1 MKKADEHFLKL
12 FHNNL
17 VGMIL
22 TDEQHIIVDVNS
34 NILQLT
40 EFAREEMIG
49 KTTPETKII
58 SETVVR
64 DFWLEFE
71 QNQILLNKE
80 VSFVAKSGKT
90 VYALFSTEKI
100 ELDGKIF
107 RLTTLID
114 ITESKKSEKALA
126 DIYERVTDGFVALD
140 KNWNYT
146 YINRNAALMMNSDA
160 EYIRGK
166 NVWAEF
172 PHMVGT
178 AVQQAYFE
186 AMEKQ
191 VTINLE
197 EYFEP
202 QDMWYLHMIYPSPDA
217 LSVFFKDINYRKKDE
232 ARITDSELLFRT
244 LIKTAPVGIFE
255 TDANGS
261 TTFVNDTWLKYTGM
275 KFDEALGDGWMD
287 AVHPADKEWLLKG
300 WYNKAETNDIS
311 SSEYRIIDKAGNQR
325 WVSGKAVPV
334 INGDGI
340 ISSYIG
346 TITDIT
352 ALKNALNA
360 LEKSEDVLHIAQQ
373 ISKTG
378 NWELYFATGQLYWSK
393 EVYRIFDLDVLPQ
406 EKLNKAYRDR
416 FHPEDLHLLDEGMKL
431 IMKTGERYE
440 MEHRI
445 ICSDGS
451 IKYIFAISQTIEDE
465 NGTKIGI
472 KGTVQDITVRKTAE
486 LELLETTRQLKELS
500 THLQQVREDERKNIA
515 LEIHDELGQ
524 QLTGIKMDIMWLKKK
539 LAQGDDAITF
549 KFDDTLKL
557 VSETVSSI
565 RRITTEL
572 RPSIIDD
579 LGLNAALDWLVKEFN
594 ARMDIKVNYRN
605 YFEDAGINSFT
616 SINIF
621 RILQESL
628 TNIAKH
634 ANAKTV
640 EIFISQHEKFI
651 QLIIKDDGLGFN
663 TNQKR
668 INPAFGLMGI
678 RERTDALKGNFTI
691 HSSPGNGTEINV
703 TIPLN

>member
-22 TDEQHIIVDVNS
+22 TDEQHIIVDVN
-34 NILQLT
+34 NNLLQLT

-49 KTTPETKII
+49 KTTPEIKII
-58 SETVVR
+58 SEAVVN

-71 QNQILLNKE
+71 QNQILQNKE
-80 VSFVAKSGKT
+80 VSFVAKSGKI
-90 VYALFSTEKI
+90 VYTLFSTEKI
-100 ELDGKIF
+100 ELDGRNF

-114 ITESKKSEKALA
+114 ITERKKSEEALA
-126 DIYERVTDGFVALD
+126 GIYERVTDGFVAFD
-140 KNWNYT
+140 KDWNYT
-146 YINRNAALMMNSDA
+146 YINSNAALMMNSDPQ
-160 EYIRGK
+160 YMKGK
-166 NVWAEF
+166 NVWVEF
-172 PHMVGT
+172 PHLVGT
-178 AVQQAYFE
+178 DVQAAYFE

-197 EYFEP
+197 QYFEP

-232 ARITDSELLFRT
+232 TKIADSELLFRT

-261 TTFVNDTWLKYTGM
+261 TTFVNDTWLKFTGM
-275 KFDEALGDGWMD
+275 KFAEAMGDGWLD
-287 AVHPADKEWLLKG
+287 AVHPADKEWLLNG
-300 WYNKAETNDIS
+300 WYSKAETNDIS
-311 SSEYRIIDKAGNQR
+311 SSEYRIFDKTGNQR

-334 INGDGI
+334 IDGEGI

-378 NWELYFATGQLYWSK
+378 NWELNFVTGQLYWSK
-393 EVYRIFDLDVLPQ
+393 EVYRIFDLDGAPQ

-416 FHPEDLHLLDEGMKL
+416 FHPEDLHLLDEGMEL

-451 IKYIFAISQTIEDE
+451 IKYIFAISETIENE
-465 NGTKIGI
+465 NGDKIGI
-472 KGTVQDITVRKTAE
+472 KGTVQDISVRKNAE

-500 THLQQVREDERKNIA
+500 KHLQQVREDERKNIA
-515 LEIHDELGQ
+515 REIHDELGQ

-539 LAQGDDAITF
+539 LAQGDKDITF

-557 VSETVSSI
+557 VSDTVTSI

-579 LGLNAALDWLVKEFN
+579 LGFNAAIEWLVKEFST
-594 ARMDIKVNYRN
+594 RMDVPVNYRN
-605 YFEDAGINSFT
+605 DFDDSQINSFV
-616 SINIF
+616 SIGIF

-634 ANAKTV
+634 AKAKAV
-640 EIFISQHEKFI
+640 EISVNQQEEFI
-651 QLIIKDDGLGFN
+651 QLSIKDDGAGFN
-663 TNQKR
+663 ADQKQA
-668 INPAFGLMGI
+668 NPAFGLMGI
-678 RERTDALKGNFTI
+678 RERTDMLKGKFTLK
-691 HSSPGNGTEINV
+691 SRPGKGTEINV
-703 TIPLN
+703 SIPVK